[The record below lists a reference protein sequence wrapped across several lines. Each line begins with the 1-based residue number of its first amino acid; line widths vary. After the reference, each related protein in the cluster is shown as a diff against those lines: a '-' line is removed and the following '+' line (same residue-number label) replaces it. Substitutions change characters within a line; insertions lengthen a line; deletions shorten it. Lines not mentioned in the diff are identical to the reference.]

1 MSHSASYCNEEMP
14 HQGKSYKHGGPH
26 GAGAAER
33 YIVIHRPRERKR
45 KSPGLAWA
53 KPTSKVSKK
62 PQNDILP
69 PIRPCL
75 PILLIEVPD
84 D

>member
-1 MSHSASYCNEEMP
+1 
-14 HQGKSYKHGGPH
+14 
-26 GAGAAER
+26 
-33 YIVIHRPRERKR
+33 VIHRPRERKR